1 MTIKQSALV
10 VKFIEGNDNF
20 DNYTSE
26 QQERE
31 IGEYNLSNYNKL
43 IPVWQDCM
51 NIIEEHSLDT
61 RLKKYENE
69 MIQCV
74 KTNILYDIDVLR
86 KAVLEF
92 IEWWSEN
99 KKWFKK

>member
-1 MTIKQSALV
+1 MTLKQSALV

-26 QQERE
+26 VQESLMEGYSLRD
-31 IGEYNLSNYNKL
+31 YNSL
-43 IPVWQDCM
+43 IPVWQECM
-51 NIIEEHSLDT
+51 NIIEEHALDT

-74 KTNILYDIDVLR
+74 KVNVLYDIDTLR

-99 KKWFKK
+99 KKWLKK

>member
-1 MTIKQSALV
+1 MTLKQSALV

-20 DNYTSE
+20 DNYDSE
-26 QQERE
+26 KQDRLMQKHNL
-31 IGEYNLSNYNKL
+31 IDYNQL

-51 NIIEEHSLDT
+51 SIIEEHALDT
-61 RLKKYENE
+61 RLKNYERE
-69 MIQCV
+69 VIICV
-74 KTNILYDIDVLR
+74 KTNVLYDIDVLR

-99 KKWFKK
+99 KKWFQK

>member
-26 QQERE
+26 VQESLMEGHSLRD
-31 IGEYNLSNYNKL
+31 YNAL
-43 IPVWQDCM
+43 IPVWQECI
-51 NIIEEHSLDT
+51 NIIEEHALDT

-69 MIQCV
+69 MIQWV
-74 KTNILYDIDVLR
+74 KANVLYDIDTLR
-86 KAVLEF
+86 KAVVEF

-99 KKWFKK
+99 KKYFKK

>member
-20 DNYTSE
+20 DNYDSE
-26 QQERE
+26 KQDRLLK
-31 IGEYNLSNYNKL
+31 ICTLKDYNQL

-51 NIIEEHSLDT
+51 NIIEEHALDT

-74 KTNILYDIDVLR
+74 KTNVLYDIDVLR
-86 KAVLEF
+86 KSVLEF